1 MSLNQNRLSVQQINT
16 LAVQALSYSAYATSI
31 GIAMATMGDSLSGI
45 KPEDQVLKD
54 LRYMFGSS
62 LVDEAIK
69 NVGKDADV
77 IVLARE
83 LDKLFNRNLVDKYGQ
98 YIADMALNATF
109 PGDTKKVEEIAKV
122 LAGQKISYSTPE
134 PTQEVALQKAVVR
147 ASIKYPP
154 RPQKDNITG
163 KVYKSQWQAYKS
175 VATEYGY
182 DPAEHRGIYKL
193 KKEHPNRFS
202 NISMDEYLKV
212 ISTGL

>member
-1 MSLNQNRLSVQQINT
+1 
-16 LAVQALSYSAYATSI
+16 
-31 GIAMATMGDSLSGI
+31 
-45 KPEDQVLKD
+45 
-54 LRYMFGSS
+54 MFSSS
-62 LVDEAIK
+62 LLDDAIK
-69 NVGKDADV
+69 NDRKDADI

-83 LDKLFNRNLVDKYGQ
+83 LDKLFNKNLVDRYGQ

-134 PTQEVALQKAVVR
+134 PAQEVALQKAVIK

-163 KVYKSQWQAYKS
+163 KVYKSQWQAYKN
-175 VATEYGY
+175 VAAEYGY

-193 KKEHPNRFS
+193 KKEHPDRFS
-202 NISMDEYLKV
+202 NISMEEYTRIMSNKL
-212 ISTGL
+212 